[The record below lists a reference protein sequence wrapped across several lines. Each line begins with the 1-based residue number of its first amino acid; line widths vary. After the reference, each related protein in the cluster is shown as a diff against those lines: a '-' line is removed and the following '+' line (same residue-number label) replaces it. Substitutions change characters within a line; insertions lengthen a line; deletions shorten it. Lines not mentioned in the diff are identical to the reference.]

1 MATSSNAFTKS
12 DKITSTW
19 LPFDRCLA
27 ISWINNY
34 QFLCL
39 TQALLPE
46 AMLVVRQDIELVE
59 VVHDATVYD
68 MLQDLTCY

>member
-1 MATSSNAFTKS
+1 MGTSSNAFTKS
-12 DKITSTW
+12 NKITSTW

-34 QFLCL
+34 QLGL

>member
-1 MATSSNAFTKS
+1 MGTSINAFTKS
-12 DKITSTW
+12 NKITSTW

-27 ISWINNY
+27 ISWIHNY
-34 QFLCL
+34 QLGL

-46 AMLVVRQDIELVE
+46 AMLVVKQDIELVE

-68 MLQDLTCY
+68 MVQDLTCF